1 MLVFLRVYK
10 LVSDF
15 NCQEMYLS
23 HYILFIA
30 ADSDLW
36 RRFLM
41 RRNWLLL
48 FFREKNLATQQVRT
62 APIRPIQWASLA
74 WEISRSMCW
83 AGYATCRTS
92 AAEGAQA
99 VQIFEQGLLWAR
111 FGPAQCFY
119 LPCYVSLCFYKI
131 LCGRIEK
138 QGSTL
143 LPTSE
148 SKKKQ

>member
-48 FFREKNLATQQVRT
+48 FFREKKLGYSAGQNGADPADPMGLSSMRNLAVHVLGRVRYM
-62 APIRPIQWASLA
+62 LH
-74 WEISRSMCW
+74 
-83 AGYATCRTS
+83 
-92 AAEGAQA
+92 
-99 VQIFEQGLLWAR
+99 
-111 FGPAQCFY
+111 QC
-119 LPCYVSLCFYKI
+119 S
-131 LCGRIEK
+131 
-138 QGSTL
+138 
-143 LPTSE
+143 
-148 SKKKQ
+148 